1 MLRLHCWTN
10 LPGRLC
16 LVLDLAG
23 ETLAQVS
30 AGGELCINRSVQVA
44 ARGLSAVDTVQQ
56 WAGVVAA
63 LQQVHAR
70 AVLHLDIK
78 PENFLLVGRK
88 LKLADFGEHQNI
100 FI

>member
-16 LVLDLAG
+16 LVLDLA
-23 ETLAQVS
+23 EDTLAQVS
-30 AGGELCINRSVQVA
+30 AVGEMCINRSVQVA
-44 ARGLSAVDTVQQ
+44 ARGLSSLGTVQH
-56 WAGVVAA
+56 WAGVVTA
-63 LQQVHAR
+63 LQQIHAR

-78 PENFLLVGRK
+78 PENFLLVGGK